1 VLVLGFRKL
10 DLAALEEVC
19 RCLEL
24 KQMYFLQCLYFDICL
39 ATRWHCILAFELE
52 YTLHDAGD
60 CDLQSVYISAQ
71 YGAVLNMELEAILD
85 EFMLL

>member
-1 VLVLGFRKL
+1 MFGTEANVF
-10 DLAALEEVC
+10 LAMFIL
-19 RCLEL
+19 RHLSGDSL
-24 KQMYFLQCLYFDICL
+24 S
-39 ATRWHCILAFELE
+39 CILAFELE